1 MRILTSEF
9 CTTKAYKRLAVA
21 RLGFAQ
27 VRVPRGVPNLFY
39 VALESINRH
48 SLISLT
54 YRLYV
59 VYILTLRHKGTRKT
73 SWKWKVL
80 DSQTLI
86 FELCLKTERQ
96 KYFTKFFS
104 KWLLGKIHLVKK
116 IINRCSR
123 TSAMIVVS
131 FVDRIVKKLLEP
143 ILQLCLVSSNIQRAQ
158 SVNLVIT
165 QTQNKLRPSR
175 ITAGTRVPHV
185 ILVGDTEPWTI
196 NQLDRIPSQ

>member
-59 VYILTLRHKGTRKT
+59 VYLLKLRHKGTRKT
-73 SWKWKVL
+73 SWIMFKNRKAK
-80 DSQTLI
+80 I
-86 FELCLKTERQ
+86 FYKIFFEMASWQNSSGKENHKSLFENVSHDRCIFCGSDREEIARTD
-96 KYFTKFFS
+96 FTIMFS
-104 KWLLGKIHLVKK
+104 EFEYSTGSICKSCYHANAKQVK
-116 IINRCSR
+116 
-123 TSAMIVVS
+123 AV
-131 FVDRIVKKLLEP
+131 
-143 ILQLCLVSSNIQRAQ
+143 
-158 SVNLVIT
+158 
-165 QTQNKLRPSR
+165 
-175 ITAGTRVPHV
+175 
-185 ILVGDTEPWTI
+185 
-196 NQLDRIPSQ
+196 